1 MLVTHADHEEVF
13 VQPALEEH
21 ARPSPARS
29 SRRTA
34 SSRPAPPPLELLAD
48 RAVDSCPTDARLATH
63 RLYLGLAGF
72 TSAYMVHQEFEELE
86 VMPALSAAVSVD
98 DLLAIDMAIIATVS
112 PEEMVYSATLML
124 PAMNV
129 EDRVELVG
137 GMREGMPSEVFAGVW
152 GLIEGVLAVDDF
164 RQLAAR
170 LGIA

>member
-1 MLVTHADHEEVF
+1 MAGTHEGVF
-13 VQPALEEH
+13 EDGV
-21 ARPSPARS
+21 
-29 SRRTA
+29 
-34 SSRPAPPPLELLAD
+34 
-48 RAVDSCPTDARLATH
+48 LATCGICGVRTH
-63 RLYLGLAGF
+63 MLDPEEMDWICDPCSTAGWTGF

-86 VMPALSAAVSVD
+86 VMPALSAAVSFD
-98 DLLAIDMAIIATVS
+98 DLLAIDMAIIATIS

-137 GMREGMPSEVFAGVW
+137 GMREGMPPEVFAGVW

-164 RQLAAR
+164 RQLASR